1 MFDKIVYI
9 SDEFANV
16 KLKDADNLAVNLMNL
31 HLVFEDS
38 TKKILA
44 EVDDL
49 NGDTV
54 KASFLGEIVGDRF
67 IGGTIRK
74 PSLDANI
81 RIINDDE
88 IPLIT
93 GKDEVGYM
101 KLGYTPFYDGKQVFM
116 DVNAFFNSH
125 FAVFGN
131 SGSGKSCG
139 TTRVFQDSSEA
150 QDLDCFLNF
159 TYTLSEEQVIS
170 LIAIAMMSKH
180 TDTTFICV

>member
-81 RIINDDE
+81 RIISDEE

-116 DVNAFFNSH
+116 
-125 FAVFGN
+125 
-131 SGSGKSCG
+131 
-139 TTRVFQDSSEA
+139 R
-150 QDLDCFLNF
+150 
-159 TYTLSEEQVIS
+159 SEERRVG
-170 LIAIAMMSKH
+170 KE
-180 TDTTFICV
+180 C